1 MMLKAIVSFVVI
13 AVVNANDERC
23 ERIKGRLQGVAYD
36 CANDCTGVPGAGL
49 VGAAEVR
56 HVGGD
61 NMLVSTLTFK

>member
-1 MMLKAIVSFVVI
+1 MLKAIVSFVLL
-13 AVVNANDERC
+13 AVVNANERC